1 MVPGMDIRAVIGDN
15 TKRARLRRGLT
26 QEQLAELMG
35 LDRAYISGLEQG
47 RRNPTAVTLWRI
59 AVALEIRP
67 ADLLKPPSASPGS
80 RQRKA

>member
-1 MVPGMDIRAVIGDN
+1 MDIRAVIGDN

-59 AVALEIRP
+59 AVALEVRP
-67 ADLLKPPSASPGS
+67 ADLLKPSAAP
-80 RQRKA
+80 RARPRKG

>member
-1 MVPGMDIRAVIGDN
+1 MDIRKIIGDN
-15 TKRARLRRGLT
+15 TRRFRLRRDLT
-26 QEQLAELMG
+26 QEGLAELMG

-67 ADLLKPPSASPGS
+67 ADLLKPPAPPRS
-80 RQRKA
+80 RPRKV

>member
-1 MVPGMDIRAVIGDN
+1 MDIRKVIGDN

-47 RRNPTAVTLWRI
+47 KRNPTAVTLWRI

-67 ADLLKPPSASPGS
+67 ADLLKPPSTRAA
-80 RQRKA
+80 RARERKA

>member
-1 MVPGMDIRAVIGDN
+1 MDIRAVIGDN

-67 ADLLKPPSASPGS
+67 ADLLKPPAAP
-80 RQRKA
+80 RARPRKG

>member
-1 MVPGMDIRAVIGDN
+1 MDVRQVIGNN
-15 TKRARLRRGLT
+15 TKRARLRRHLT

-35 LDRAYISGLEQG
+35 LDRAYISGQEQG

-67 ADLLKPPSASPGS
+67 ADLLKPPAVPGA
-80 RQRKA
+80 RQRKG

>member
-1 MVPGMDIRAVIGDN
+1 MDIRAVIGDN

-67 ADLLKPPSASPGS
+67 ADLLKPPPAASKA

>member
-1 MVPGMDIRAVIGDN
+1 MVPGMDIRKVIGDN